1 MCQKNDLPLSLK
13 SDTFNALCSDYD
25 QILRSTLQ
33 GMEET
38 EQDTAEINIKVKITL
53 TPDSAPD
60 FEVRNQTRA
69 VTKPKFDHTV
79 SSVIQH
85 KEKKTGTL
93 AGNYELVWDRESCQY
108 VMRPIDNGQMTMFD
122 EEGKKKST
130 FNPDDI
136 VVVGGELPPA
146 KRELPAPVGE
156 VINADFTV
164 VEGGTAPQVGFDTI
178 GKYTGKELCC
188 EWTEDESTVVIRCLN
203 DGEVLLDAKDHP
215 ELELEKHVG
224 HDILCTVFEKNG
236 TVIAAVTCDTCDAV
250 LYMAVKPVQKVDPD
264 TPYGWLR
271 QFVGVDMKV
280 MEAMGNYTV
289 RTADNKVVLSS
300 ATSPDAT
307 FYVPAE
313 KLAPHVGHAIICI
326 LYGENNDDASVLIEC
341 DTCGETL
348 FRLDAPDRGETPDG
362 EVAPSDD
369 LPEGDEGTSTY
380 EYENPDEEGEPA

>member
-1 MCQKNDLPLSLK
+1 MCQKDDLPLSLK

-25 QILRSTLQ
+25 QILRSTLT

-122 EEGKKKST
+122 KDEEHTSSQDGAA
-130 FNPDDI
+130 
-136 VVVGGELPPA
+136 GGGVELPPA
-146 KRELPAPVGE
+146 KRGLPAPEGE
-156 VINADFTV
+156 VIDADYTV
-164 VEGGTAPQVGFDTI
+164 VEDGAVQHVGFAALSE
-178 GKYTGKELCC
+178 YAGKELCC
-188 EWTEDESTVVIRCLN
+188 EWTEDESTVVVRCLN

-224 HDILCTVFEKNG
+224 HDILCAIFEKDG
-236 TVIAAVTCDTCDAV
+236 VVIAAITCDTCDAA
-250 LYMAVKPVQKVDPD
+250 LYMAAQQVKKFDPD

-271 QFVGVDMKV
+271 QFVGVEMKV
-280 MEAMGNYTV
+280 MDAMGNYTV
-289 RTADNKVVLSS
+289 RTVDNKVVLSS

-307 FYVPAE
+307 FYAPAE
-313 KLAPHVGHAIICI
+313 KLAPHVGHTIVCI
-326 LYGENNDDASVLIEC
+326 LYGDKEESVFIEC

-348 FRLDAPDRGETPDG
+348 FRMDAPAQGEAPDGGEHDYPYETPAG
-362 EVAPSDD
+362 E
-369 LPEGDEGTSTY
+369 
-380 EYENPDEEGEPA
+380 EESA

>member
-13 SDTFNALCSDYD
+13 SDTFSALCSDYD

-93 AGNYELVWDRESCQY
+93 SGNYELVWDRESCQY

-122 EEGKKKST
+122 KDEGHTSGQDGT
-130 FNPDDI
+130 
-136 VVVGGELPPA
+136 VVASGELPQA
-146 KRELPAPVGE
+146 KRELPAPEGE
-156 VINADFTV
+156 VIDADYSV
-164 VEGGTAPQVGFDTI
+164 VEDDAAKHVGFADLS
-178 GKYTGKELCC
+178 KYAGKELCC

-203 DGEVLLDAKDHP
+203 DGGVLLDAKDHP
-215 ELELEKHVG
+215 ELELEKHIG
-224 HDILCTVFEKNG
+224 HDILCVTFEKDG
-236 TVIAAVTCDTCDAV
+236 VEVAAITCDTCDAV
-250 LYMAVKPVQKVDPD
+250 LCMEAKPVQKIDPD

-280 MEAMGNYTV
+280 LEAMGNYTV

-300 ATSPDAT
+300 GTSPDAT
-307 FYVPAE
+307 FYAPADV
-313 KLAPHVGHAIICI
+313 LAPHVGHEIICVI
-326 LYGENNDDASVLIEC
+326 SGDQENEECIFIEC
-341 DTCGETL
+341 ETCGETL
-348 FRLDAPDRGETPDG
+348 FRLDAPEVAGQSEAPNGGEHDYPYETPTG
-362 EVAPSDD
+362 E
-369 LPEGDEGTSTY
+369 E
-380 EYENPDEEGEPA
+380 EPA